1 MRTLHRIA
9 IAAATLTALAV
20 TAPAAFAADYIV
32 VIDRMKFGPVPA
44 ELHPGDTI
52 TWQND
57 DIFRHSA
64 TARDESFDVDLPATS
79 SVKMVV
85 GDAGSV
91 EFFCKYH
98 PGMKGILVIAP

>member
-20 TAPAAFAADYIV
+20 MAPAAFAADYIV
-32 VIDRMKFGPVPA
+32 VIDKMKFGPVPA
-44 ELHPGDTI
+44 ELRPGDTI

-57 DIFRHSA
+57 DIFHHSA
-64 TARDESFDVDLPATS
+64 TARDESFDVDLPAKN

-91 EFFCKYH
+91 EFFCKFH
-98 PGMKGILVIAP
+98 PGMKGVLVIVP